1 MITQFDKNSVYIA
14 SALYRSA
21 RREKRLRVCLA
32 VFMTA
37 LTAVFALLCALMLRS
52 V

>member
-21 RREKRLRVCLA
+21 RRERRLRVCLT
-32 VFMTA
+32 VFLTV
-37 LTAVFALLCALMLRS
+37 LTAAFSVMCAVMLRA

>member
-21 RREKRLRVCLA
+21 RREKRLRVSLA
-32 VFMTA
+32 VFFTVLA
-37 LTAVFALLCALMLRS
+37 AVFALLCVFLCRP